1 MLQIQGV
8 SKSYGMQN
16 VLRNFSLDIES
27 GEIISVVGSSGSG
40 KTTLLRLI
48 SGLEIPD
55 DGQITLKNKIVSSN
69 NNFVRP
75 EDRDCSLVFQDY
87 ALFPNMSMRQNIY
100 FGKNR
105 ENNKEKIEQ
114 LIEITDIENILEKFP
129 HQCSGGEQQR
139 VALVRSLA
147 IDPSLVLMDEP
158 LSNLDQSLKANLTLI
173 TRNLLKKFKITAI
186 IVTHDIMDAMKIS
199 DRIIV
204 IDNGIILQDGSP
216 KEIYESPIS
225 KLVARYFG
233 ETNFIPLELFPE
245 SNHHIVYSN
254 DKKPLIHVRPNQFQ
268 LFSQKKSKG
277 KLIIEGKIK
286 SLKNIA
292 SDLHIFLECK
302 DVQPDI
308 HLILSVEKELKIGQV
323 LKVMA

>member
-48 SGLEIPD
+48 SGLEMPD
-55 DGQITLKNKIVSSN
+55 DGQITLKNEIVSSN

-100 FGKNR
+100 FGKNS

-114 LIEITDIENILEKFP
+114 LIEITEIECILEKFP

-147 IDPSLVLMDEP
+147 VNPSLVLMDEP
-158 LSNLDQSLKANLTLI
+158 LSNLDQSLKANLALVI
-173 TRNLLKKFKITAI
+173 RNLLKKFKITAV
-186 IVTHDIMDAMKIS
+186 IVTHDIMDAMEMS
-199 DRIIV
+199 DRLIV
-204 IDNGIILQDGSP
+204 IDKGEVMQNGLS
-216 KEIYESPIS
+216 
-225 KLVARYFG
+225 
-233 ETNFIPLELFPE
+233 NEL
-245 SNHHIVYSN
+245 YSN
-254 DKKPLIHVRPNQFQ
+254 PQ
-268 LFSQKKSKG
+268 SKKS
-277 KLIIEGKIK
+277 
-286 SLKNIA
+286 
-292 SDLHIFLECK
+292 HYFLE
-302 DVQPDI
+302 
-308 HLILSVEKELKIGQV
+308 ILTSFL
-323 LKVMA
+323 

>member
-1 MLQIQGV
+1 MLQIQGI
-8 SKSYGMQN
+8 SKSYGKQN
-16 VLRNFSLDIES
+16 VLRNFNLDIES

-55 DGQITLKNKIVSSN
+55 NGQITLKNKIVSSD

-100 FGKNR
+100 FGKNS
-105 ENNKEKIEQ
+105 ESNKEKIEQ
-114 LIEITDIENILEKFP
+114 LIEITDIESILEKFP

-158 LSNLDQSLKANLTLI
+158 LSNLDYNLKANLALVI
-173 TRNLLKKFKITAI
+173 RNLLKKFKITAI
-186 IVTHDIMDAMKIS
+186 IVTHDIMDAMEMS

-204 IDNGIILQDGSP
+204 IDKGEVMQNGLPNELYNNPQ
-216 KEIYESPIS
+216 S
-225 KLVARYFG
+225 KKIALLFG
-233 ETNFIPLELFPE
+233 DTNFIPLEMFPDSKNNFFDTE
-245 SNHHIVYSN
+245 TNKDWISI
-254 DKKPLIHVRPNQFQ
+254 RPNQFS
-268 LFSQKKSKG
+268 LYDEDLASGKKVFV
-277 KLIIEGKIK
+277 GKIE
-286 SLKNIA
+286 SIREVA
-292 SDLHIFLECK
+292 SEHKIELECK
-302 DVQPDI
+302 DLLLKVS
-308 HLILSVEKELKIGQV
+308 LSSQIELSIGQELK
-323 LKVMA
+323 LMAL

>member
-1 MLQIQGV
+1 MLQIQGI
-8 SKSYGMQN
+8 SKSYGKQN
-16 VLRNFSLDIES
+16 VLRNFNLDIES

-48 SGLEIPD
+48 SGLEMPD
-55 DGQITLKNKIVSSN
+55 NGQITLKNKIVSSD

-100 FGKNR
+100 FGKNS

-158 LSNLDQSLKANLTLI
+158 LSNLDYNLKANLALVI
-173 TRNLLKKFKITAI
+173 RNLLKKFKITAI
-186 IVTHDIMDAMKIS
+186 IVTHDIMDAMEMS

-204 IDNGIILQDGSP
+204 IDKGEVMQNGLPNELYNNPQ
-216 KEIYESPIS
+216 S
-225 KLVARYFG
+225 KKIALLFG
-233 ETNFIPLELFPE
+233 DTNFIPLEMFPDSKNNFFDTE
-245 SNHHIVYSN
+245 TNKDWISI
-254 DKKPLIHVRPNQFQ
+254 RPNQFS
-268 LFSQKKSKG
+268 LYDEDLALGKKVFV
-277 KLIIEGKIK
+277 GKIE
-286 SLKNIA
+286 SIREVA
-292 SDLHIFLECK
+292 SEHKIELECK
-302 DVQPDI
+302 D
-308 HLILSVEKELKIGQV
+308 LSLKASLSSQIKLSIGQELK
-323 LKVMA
+323 LMAS

>member
-1 MLQIQGV
+1 MLQIQGI

-48 SGLEIPD
+48 SGLEMPD
-55 DGQITLKNKIVSSN
+55 DGQITLKNEIVSGN

-100 FGKNR
+100 FGKNS
-105 ENNKEKIEQ
+105 ESNKEKIEQ
-114 LIEITDIENILEKFP
+114 LIKITDIENIMGKFP

-158 LSNLDQSLKANLTLI
+158 LSNLDYNLKANLALVI
-173 TRNLLKKFKITAI
+173 RNLLKKFKITAI
-186 IVTHDIMDAMKIS
+186 IVTHDIMDAMEMS

-204 IDNGIILQDGSP
+204 IDKGEVMQNGLPNELYNNPQ
-216 KEIYESPIS
+216 S
-225 KLVARYFG
+225 KKIALLFG
-233 ETNFIPLELFPE
+233 DTNFIPLEMFPDSKNKFHDTE
-245 SNHHIVYSN
+245 TNKDWISI
-254 DKKPLIHVRPNQFQ
+254 RPNQFS
-268 LFSQKKSKG
+268 LYDEDLALGKKVFV
-277 KLIIEGKIK
+277 GKIE
-286 SLKNIA
+286 SIREVA
-292 SDLHIFLECK
+292 SEHKIELECK
-302 DVQPDI
+302 D
-308 HLILSVEKELKIGQV
+308 LSLKASLSSQIELSIGQELK
-323 LKVMA
+323 LMAP